1 MNEREGEEFYVG
13 YLTHLPQGIGKL
25 MRTVV
30 IALFGII
37 LLVVLMIVFGLQ
49 KLPLSSFEFGQ
60 EREFTGVIKALPSP
74 TLLVRE
80 GNSLT
85 QFLLVAAGK
94 HGADVNEFDGKKV
107 KLTGTRIFRDGITML
122 EIVNHSIY
130 VEANSGAENLVV
142 NDLGKFTLV
151 GEIVDSK
158 CYLGVMNPGN
168 TKPHRECASLCI
180 SGGVPP
186 MFIAHDEAGN
196 KIMLLL
202 ESVEGTTINEEVLDF
217 VAEPVEISGQ
227 VWRAGQ
233 QLTLRAELKNYRR
246 IQ

>member
-13 YLTHLPQGIGKL
+13 YLTHIPPGIGKL
-25 MRTVV
+25 MRMIV

-37 LLVVLMIVFGLQ
+37 FLVVLMIVLGLQ

-60 EREFTGVIKALPSP
+60 EREFIGVIKVLPYPS
-74 TLLVRE
+74 LLVRE
-80 GNSLT
+80 GDSLT
-85 QFLLVAAGK
+85 RFLLVATGK
-94 HGADVNEFDGKKV
+94 HGADVDEFDGKKV
-107 KLTGTRIFRDGITML
+107 KLAGTRIFRDGMTML
-122 EIVNHSIY
+122 EIVNGSIHAE
-130 VEANSGAENLVV
+130 VNTDGENLVV

-168 TKPHRECASLCI
+168 TKPHRECAALCI

-186 MFIAHDEAGN
+186 VFIAHDEAGN
-196 KIMLLL
+196 KILLLL
-202 ESVEGTTINEEVLDF
+202 ESVEGKAINEEVLDF
-217 VAEPVEISGQ
+217 VAEPIEISGQ
-227 VWRAGQ
+227 VWREGE